1 MAKSSAVAK
10 NNKRMK
16 KALTNGGEHRRA
28 EIRKAAR
35 KAYNEGKGVEEVFEL
50 YQQLNKM
57 KRDTSRIRI
66 RNRCRVTGRPHGYFG
81 RLQMSRIAL
90 RQLGSAGEIPGM
102 VKSSW

>member
-1 MAKSSAVAK
+1 MAKASAIAK
-10 NNKRMK
+10 NEKRIRK
-16 KALTNGGEHRRA
+16 SRNGEAKRRA
-28 EIRKAAR
+28 LRQAAR
-35 KAYNEGKGVEEVFEL
+35 QAKNEGKDIGEIFDI

-57 KRDTSRIRI
+57 SRDTSRIRV

-90 RQLGSAGEIPGM
+90 RQLGSAGEIPGL